1 MPELSIAPYL
11 ASPMPVVRRML
22 ECAEVKPGEVVY
34 DLGCGDGRIV
44 IMAAQ
49 EFGARGVGVE
59 IREDLAKKAMD
70 KVAELNLGDRVQI
83 IKGNIFDVDVSE
95 ADVVTL
101 YLTTS
106 ANRKIREKLERELK
120 PGARVV
126 SHEYEMPGWK
136 PVKVDIFY
144 ENPKYSYTSH
154 RIYVYKIGVS
164 TKRE

>member
-1 MPELSIAPYL
+1 MSIAPYL

-34 DLGCGDGRIV
+34 DLGCGDGRILIV
-44 IMAAQ
+44 AAQ
-49 EFGARGVGVE
+49 EFGARAVGVE
-59 IREDLAKKAMD
+59 IRDDLAKKAMEKVEELQLSD
-70 KVAELNLGDRVQI
+70 KIKIIHDNLF
-83 IKGNIFDVDVSE
+83 NVDISE

-106 ANRKIREKLERELK
+106 ANRKIKDKLERELK

-136 PVKVDIFY
+136 PVKVDVFY
-144 ENPKYSYTSH
+144 ENPRYSYTSH
-154 RIYVYKIGVS
+154 RIYLYKIGFS
-164 TKRE
+164 TQKNE

>member
-1 MPELSIAPYL
+1 MSIAPYL

-34 DLGCGDGRIV
+34 DLGCGDGRILIV
-44 IMAAQ
+44 AAQ
-49 EFGARGVGVE
+49 EFGARAVGVE
-59 IREDLAKKAMD
+59 IRDDLAKKAMEKVEELQLSD
-70 KVAELNLGDRVQI
+70 KIKVIHDNLF
-83 IKGNIFDVDVSE
+83 NVDISE

-106 ANRKIREKLERELK
+106 ANRKIKDKLERELK

-136 PVKVDIFY
+136 PVKVDVFY
-144 ENPKYSYTSH
+144 ENPRYSYTSH
-154 RIYVYKIGVS
+154 RIYLYKIGFS
-164 TKRE
+164 TQKNE

>member
-1 MPELSIAPYL
+1 LSIAPYL

-34 DLGCGDGRIV
+34 DLGCGDGRILIV
-44 IMAAQ
+44 AAQ
-49 EFGARGVGVE
+49 EFGARAVGVE
-59 IREDLAKKAMD
+59 IRDDLAKKAMEKVEELQLSD
-70 KVAELNLGDRVQI
+70 KIKVIHDNLF
-83 IKGNIFDVDVSE
+83 NVDISE

-106 ANRKIREKLERELK
+106 ANRKIKDKLERELK

-136 PVKVDIFY
+136 PVKVDVFY
-144 ENPKYSYTSH
+144 ENPRYSYTSH
-154 RIYVYKIGVS
+154 RIYLYKIGFS
-164 TKRE
+164 TQKNE